1 MHTTR
6 HPLRGS
12 TFGITIAKTIGGL
25 DIGQTVLVKGKAI
38 LAIEALEG
46 TDQCILR
53 GGRIAR
59 QGAVV
64 VKRENMSNE
73 MYALCF
79 NCDDQAPLWAGIMEL
94 LHRMEAAVLAD
105 QDRTNWTPEQAV
117 AKLELLNEIRLQMGS
132 NRRQARQAIERANK
146 KT

>member
-1 MHTTR
+1 MKMLSSR
-6 HPLRGS
+6 RWKEVQ
-12 TFGITIAKTIGGL
+12 A
-25 DIGQTVLVKGKAI
+25 LVDESVALKREAS
-38 LAIEALEG
+38 EALRLCAE
-46 TDQCILR
+46 QR
-53 GGRIAR
+53 E

-79 NCDDQAPLWAGIMEL
+79 NCDDQAPMWAGMMEL
-94 LHRMEAAVLAD
+94 LHRMEAAVLCD
-105 QDRTNWTPEQAV
+105 VREPGETPEKCV
-117 AKLELLNEIRLQMGS
+117 ARLELLNEIRLQMGS